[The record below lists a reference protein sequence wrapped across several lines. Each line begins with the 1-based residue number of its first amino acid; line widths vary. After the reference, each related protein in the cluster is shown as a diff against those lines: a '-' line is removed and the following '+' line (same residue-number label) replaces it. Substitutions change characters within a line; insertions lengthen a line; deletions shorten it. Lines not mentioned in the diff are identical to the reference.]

1 MFIIKMCHCF
11 ENYVNGEIFSYKKCK
26 LQISSLENNV
36 SFTIPEIPLLGFRV
50 YNFCLHSYG
59 ALNEL
64 WVGRT
69 WLSAT
74 LKRW

>member
-1 MFIIKMCHCF
+1 MQKKII
-11 ENYVNGEIFSYKKCK
+11 
-26 LQISSLENNV
+26 V
-36 SFTIPEIPLLGFRV
+36 SFTLPEISLPGFWV